1 MSDDLHPDAGT
12 LARYVRGE
20 TGRLE
25 SRELELH
32 LSGCTACQ
40 AAVDKIPLETGRGGV
55 VRWQGHRFEERRVQS
70 EREEERRQM
79 REERRQNLEE
89 VMHGLG
95 SVIGAIAEKEL
106 AELLREPELGRR
118 ALIRKEEKFHSMHLC
133 ELLEAR
139 CRQAWFTDPAE
150 AVEYAKLAALIA
162 ERLPAEAYGSNP
174 VKSARIMAW
183 RHLGNSYR
191 IAADWRRTRR
201 FEVAERAEDD
211 DSTSARPA
219 WTLGEGGSSYEAEV
233 ALWELRDA
241 FLELGMGF
249 DALLVTLDLAIAF
262 LKQGREE
269 ELRRLV
275 DEGVALFEERGVQPY
290 TLDAMRFLRDSSARQ
305 GLPLTVELL
314 EKMATFLQRVRNDPA
329 HRFRAEG

>member
-1 MSDDLHPDAGT
+1 MSDDLHPDLET
-12 LARYVRGE
+12 LTRYVRGE
-20 TGRLE
+20 TGRIE

-55 VRWQGHRFEERRVQS
+55 VRWQGHRFEERRVQH
-70 EREEERRQM
+70 EKGEERRQM

-118 ALIRKEEKFHSMHLC
+118 ALIRNEEKLHSMHLC

-162 ERLPAEAYGSNP
+162 EKLPAEAYGSKP
-174 VKSARIMAW
+174 VRGTRIMAW

-201 FEVAERAEDD
+201 FEVAERPEED
-211 DSTSARPA
+211 ARPA
-219 WTLGEGGSSYEAEV
+219 WNIGEGGSSYEAEV
-233 ALWELRDA
+233 ALWDLRDA

-262 LKQGREE
+262 LKNGREE

-275 DEGVALFEERGVQPY
+275 DEGVTLFEEHEVQPY
-290 TLDAMRFLRDSSARQ
+290 TLDAMRFLRDSSARH
-305 GLPLTVELL
+305 GLPLTLELL

-329 HRFRAEG
+329 HRFRGGEA